1 MIVSTRSKNVDI
13 NSLKDRKNK
22 SEGGRCYIVPEKK
35 NRIDYGPRRSA
46 RSESPEQIQVSDKN
60 LNGNEN

>member
-35 NRIDYGPRRSA
+35 MDYGPRRSA
-46 RSESPEQIQVSDKN
+46 RSESPEQIQVSDRN
-60 LNGNEN
+60 LKLD

>member
-22 SEGGRCYIVPEKK
+22 LEGGRCYIVPEK